1 MDLGHVP
8 GLACG
13 LAPIPAR
20 CHQLLG
26 PASWARG
33 GRSCLWTSKGAFG
46 MGVSVSLA
54 GICAAGPQPWPGGNM
69 GKIQHHLQTNPTSL
83 GLRRTHGSLR
93 KGLGCVLG
101 L

>member
-1 MDLGHVP
+1 
-8 GLACG
+8 
-13 LAPIPAR
+13 
-20 CHQLLG
+20 
-26 PASWARG
+26 
-33 GRSCLWTSKGAFG
+33 

-83 GLRRTHGSLR
+83 GLWRTHGSLR